1 MLLGIQK
8 IYFEWDEELIHQ
20 WPRESARVCGKINNR
35 LQVLTQKSTNDELYI
50 LVVMFGKREDTLSQR
65 MDEVVDLCVQFDLG
79 RIESE
84 RRSFKDAN
92 AMLGDEEEEDS
103 Y

>member
-8 IYFEWDEELIHQ
+8 IYFEWDEELISQ
-20 WPRESARVCGKINNR
+20 WPRESSRVCTKINNR

-50 LVVMFGKREDTLSQR
+50 LVAMFGKREDTLSQR
-65 MDEVVDLCVQFDLG
+65 MDEVLELCVQFDLG

-84 RRSFKDAN
+84 RRIFKDAN
-92 AMLGDEEEEDS
+92 ALFGDDDDEDS